1 MIHIKCM
8 VSSIIS
14 LKKIFFSD
22 ITIPYKDKFISAI
35 ITQSKSEKPD
45 YGIILTHGAGGDMN
59 LTQLSVLARQLAG
72 NGFQVVRFTC
82 KGLNLQYRVN
92 VYKEVLVST
101 YYYNSNLHV
110 VNVSTL
116 VQCFGTRGT
125 QPVVLIQKPR

>member
-1 MIHIKCM
+1 
-8 VSSIIS
+8 
-14 LKKIFFSD
+14 
-22 ITIPYKDKFISAI
+22 
-35 ITQSKSEKPD
+35 
-45 YGIILTHGAGGDMN
+45 MN

-110 VNVSTL
+110 VNVSRRLEETKNTL
-116 VQCFGTRGT
+116 LVTNISCVTSSSFNKSFHAIICYQISGS
-125 QPVVLIQKPR
+125 VLLNY